1 MTGAPDGPP
10 GRRGA
15 GSARPGGDVLVL
27 RALGLGDALTAVP
40 ALRGVRRAW
49 PDRRLVLA
57 APRAEGGLLRD
68 LGVVDAV
75 LETDATGISAR
86 GITPGAALP
95 WDARGH
101 VAVNLHGRGPQSHDL
116 LLRTH
121 PDRLVAYACPEA
133 GHDAGP
139 AWEDDEHE
147 VARWCRL
154 VVDAGGPCDARDL
167 RLPVP
172 VPAAS
177 PGGSAGDAAP
187 AGPRA
192 DVVLHPGAASAAR
205 RWPVA
210 RWRTVLHEL
219 TVRGLTVAL
228 TGSAGEKDLV
238 DQVAEAAAR
247 PGLVHR
253 TAGTLDLPGLV
264 GLVAR
269 ARLVV
274 CGDTGVAHVATAT
287 GTPSVLLFG
296 PVAPARWGPAVDPE
310 RHAVLWHGTPDA
322 PGDPHGATLDPALA
336 RITTDEVLAA
346 ARALLTPAR

>member
-1 MTGAPDGPP
+1 MTGAPGGAP
-10 GRRGA
+10 GRPGA

-57 APRAEGGLLRD
+57 APRAEAGLLRD

-75 LETDATGISAR
+75 LETDATGVSAR
-86 GITPGAALP
+86 GVAPGAALP

-101 VAVNLHGRGPQSHDL
+101 VAVNLHGRGPQSHDV
-116 LLRTH
+116 LLRTD
-121 PDRLVAYACPEA
+121 PDRLVAFACPEA

-139 AWEDDEHE
+139 AWDDAEHE

-154 VVDAGGPCDARDL
+154 VADAGGPCDSRDL

-172 VPAAS
+172 SAGSA
-177 PGGSAGDAAP
+177 GSAGDAAP
-187 AGPRA
+187 AVPRA
-192 DVVLHPGAASAAR
+192 DVVLHPGAASASR
-205 RWPVA
+205 RWPAA
-210 RWRTVLHEL
+210 RWRTVLHDL
-219 TVRGLTVAL
+219 TARGLTVAL

-238 DQVAEAAAR
+238 DQVAEAATA
-247 PGLVHR
+247 PGHVHR

-264 GLVAR
+264 ALVAR
-269 ARLVV
+269 TRLVV

-296 PVAPARWGPAVDPE
+296 PVAPARWGPAVDTE
-310 RHAVLWHGTPDA
+310 RHTVLWHGAPDA

-336 RITTDEVLAA
+336 RVTTDEVLAA
-346 ARALLTPAR
+346 ARALLARAH

>member
-1 MTGAPDGPP
+1 MTGAPGGAP
-10 GRRGA
+10 RRA
-15 GSARPGGDVLVL
+15 AADPEHPGGDVLVL

-75 LETDATGISAR
+75 LETDTTGISAR

-101 VAVNLHGRGPQSHDL
+101 VAVNLHGRGPQSHAL

-133 GHDAGP
+133 GHDAGS
-139 AWEDDEHE
+139 AWDDDEHE

-172 VPAAS
+172 ATS

-205 RWPVA
+205 RWPVG

-219 TVRGLTVAL
+219 TARGLTVAL

-247 PGLVHR
+247 PGLGHR
-253 TAGTLDLPGLV
+253 TAGTLSLI
-264 GLVAR
+264 
-269 ARLVV
+269 
-274 CGDTGVAHVATAT
+274 H
-287 GTPSVLLFG
+287 
-296 PVAPARWGPAVDPE
+296 
-310 RHAVLWHGTPDA
+310 
-322 PGDPHGATLDPALA
+322 
-336 RITTDEVLAA
+336 I
-346 ARALLTPAR
+346 

>member
-1 MTGAPDGPP
+1 MTGAPG
-10 GRRGA
+10 GA
-15 GSARPGGDVLVL
+15 GPAHPAGDVLVL

-68 LGVVDAV
+68 LGVVDTV
-75 LETDATGISAR
+75 LETDATGVSAR
-86 GITPGAALP
+86 GIAPDAALP
-95 WDARGH
+95 WDTRGH
-101 VAVNLHGRGPQSHDL
+101 VAVNLHGRGPQSHHL
-116 LLRTH
+116 LLRTA
-121 PDRLVAYACPEA
+121 PARLVAFACPEA

-139 AWEDDEHE
+139 AWDDTEHE

-154 VVDAGGPCDARDL
+154 VRDAGGPCGAEDL

-172 VPAAS
+172 PA
-177 PGGSAGDAAP
+177 SAGDAAL
-187 AGPRA
+187 RA
-192 DVVLHPGAASAAR
+192 DVVLHPGAASASR

-210 RWRTVLHEL
+210 RWRAVLHDL
-219 TVRGLTVAL
+219 TARGLTVAL

-238 DQVAEAAAR
+238 DQVAQAAAA
-247 PGLVHR
+247 PDLVHR
-253 TAGTLDLPGLV
+253 TAGTLDLGGLV

-296 PVAPARWGPAVDPE
+296 PVPPAQWGPAVDAE
-310 RHAVLWHGTPDA
+310 LHTVLWHGSPGS
-322 PGDPHGATLDPALA
+322 PGDPHGAALDPALA
-336 RITTDEVLAA
+336 RITADEVLTGAH
-346 ARALLTPAR
+346 ALLGRDG